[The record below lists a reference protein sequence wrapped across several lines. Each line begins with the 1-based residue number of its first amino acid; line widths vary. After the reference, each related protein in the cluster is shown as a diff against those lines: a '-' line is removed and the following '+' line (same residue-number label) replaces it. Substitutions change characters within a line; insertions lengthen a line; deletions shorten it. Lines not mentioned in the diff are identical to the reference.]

1 MRKIGLTL
9 LCVLIASTAFAG
21 GSIFGGHK
29 HKTVNTN
36 GVYAIGVHI
45 CSSLECPPIRIVEGK
60 CDGEN
65 MSKHWGVCV
74 CEAGYM
80 PKDGSCEA
88 CPEGQ
93 YSDGINACQDCP
105 QGQYIAH
112 DGDTQCSDCPSEH
125 YCKGGQAIECPDHA
139 ICSDTGF
146 ECDEEYVLKDNTCVL
161 PSGRLLEYDGDEDA
175 CLWYTYKDEKCY
187 DEESITESDCESIYH
202 ARWCEW
208 RNGSHFCSLS
218 NNCCL
223 KNGAM
228 MLLVSGAVECSSKI
242 CDDSTDYRWVDQIK
256 PDGTKCGLMPNPGG
270 FCIDGQCVTEI
281 NETDCATYD
290 GTWCEWYDGSNFCS
304 LTGNCCVKDG
314 AMMTVPAEEECS
326 SKVCNDSTGYRWVLQ
341 AKQDGIACE
350 NGVCQAGECI
360 CPANANCDVTPW
372 VCTGNTYRTGGTCAT
387 CLDPNALTCDGD
399 GKSTSCKTDYLLDE
413 VNGIC
418 YKNLCK
424 DVVLNQCQESCDPKT
439 GNVIDRVD
447 VLCDIADVANG
458 GYCNAGICVNPC
470 ETMPVG
476 CAACVPF
483 NGVAICTTCAD
494 GYGPKDGACVACP
507 TYKCNGECCTMT
519 GAKDFCGHFTPD
531 YGFKDEDGNCHKCA
545 DVAIDPVYVGWGVDR
560 VTCVTKCEGVKNFGP
575 YCALKDCG
583 SGYIQQELK
592 GTCIS
597 CDISGNVLVMVSPGN
612 TCSVCPGWVYV
623 NGGYCANSQEIK
635 DCYEAN
641 GGNCDLQYSIAN

>member
-1 MRKIGLTL
+1 VRKIGLIL
-9 LCVLIASTAFAG
+9 LGVLITSTAFAG

-125 YCKGGQAIECPDHA
+125 YCKDGQAFECPDHA

-146 ECDEEYVLKDNTCVL
+146 ECEEEYVLKDNTCVL

-223 KNGAM
+223 INGSVM
-228 MLLVSGAVECSSKI
+228 ISLVSGAVECSSKV
-242 CDDSTDYRWVDQIK
+242 CNGSTDYRWVDQIK
-256 PDGTKCGLMPNPGG
+256 PDGTKCGVMPNPGG

-304 LTGNCCVKDG
+304 PTGNCCIKDW
-314 AMMTVPAEEECS
+314 AMMTVAAEEECS
-326 SKVCNDSTGYRWVLQ
+326 SKICDDSTGYRWVYQ
-341 AKQDGIACE
+341 PKQDGITCE
-350 NGVCQAGECI
+350 SGVCQSGECTS
-360 CPANANCDVTPW
+360 CPTNANCTSTPW
-372 VCTGNTYRTGGTCAT
+372 TC
-387 CLDPNALTCDGD
+387 NDG
-399 GKSTSCKTDYLLDE
+399 Y
-413 VNGIC
+413 
-418 YKNLCK
+418 YKN
-424 DVVLNQCQESCDPKT
+424 T
-439 GNVIDRVD
+439 
-447 VLCDIADVANG
+447 A
-458 GYCNAGICVNPC
+458 
-470 ETMPVG
+470 
-476 CAACVPF
+476 
-483 NGVAICTTCAD
+483 TTCASCQSVD
-494 GYGPKDGACVACP
+494 EHATTCNDSGTPTDCVSGYEPKDGACVKIPTCDINPATDCISGALVDGQCACAP
-507 TYKCNGECCTMT
+507 
-519 GAKDFCGHFTPD
+519 A
-531 YGFKDEDGNCHKCA
+531 EDGATCTSWTNNECGQGKYCVFSPTGCGDDAHGTGTCQ
-545 DVAIDPVYVGWGVDR
+545 PV
-560 VTCVTKCEGVKNFGP
+560 
-575 YCALKDCG
+575 
-583 SGYIQQELK
+583 GYIGDYKTETVNDHEYTMSDCSNCPDWWSAQSWCK
-592 GTCIS
+592 AFDKT
-597 CDISGNVLVMVSPGN
+597 MVSLEDIHCNSSGCTDTLWQDLGN
-612 TCSVCPGWVYV
+612 ALYKYSTWTTDMYDYCDAFIVYLG
-623 NGGYCANSQEIK
+623 GGYVYYYNSR
-635 DCYEAN
+635 DDDDYEVL
-641 GGNCDLQYSIAN
+641 CQ